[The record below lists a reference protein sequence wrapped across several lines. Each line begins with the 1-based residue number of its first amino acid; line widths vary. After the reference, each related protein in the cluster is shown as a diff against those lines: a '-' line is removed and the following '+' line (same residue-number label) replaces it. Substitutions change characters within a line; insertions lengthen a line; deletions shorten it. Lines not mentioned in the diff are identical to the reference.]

1 MSENTVRVLV
11 ADDHNLVR
19 GGIVSLLDSVAD
31 IYVVGE
37 ADNGLDLV
45 SRYFEIHPDVVLS
58 DISMPGLSGIEA
70 VRQIKK
76 QDPSAKV
83 LFVSV
88 YEGDEYVYQVLNA
101 GGKGLVHKSI
111 VKGELVLAIQSVFQ
125 GNEYF
130 GKGYDEN
137 RLDEIIKKYSAANNA
152 ETVSSQDNTQLSPR
166 ELEVLSLVCE
176 GLSSAEIGVKL
187 GISKKTVETHRASL
201 MKKLKAASSSQ
212 LIKYAILNKII

>member
-1 MSENTVRVLV
+1 MTRPIIRVLI

-19 GGIVSLLDSVAD
+19 GGIVSLLDSIDD

-37 ADNGLDLV
+37 ADNGHDLV
-45 SRYFEIHPDVVLS
+45 NRYFEINPDVVLC
-58 DISMPGLSGIEA
+58 DISMPGMSGIDA
-70 VRQIKK
+70 VKQIRKG
-76 QDPSAKV
+76 DPEAKV

-111 VKGELVLAIQSVFQ
+111 VKGELILAIKSVFQ
-125 GNEYF
+125 GIEYF
-130 GKGYDEN
+130 GKGYDIN
-137 RLDEIIKKYSAANNA
+137 RLNEIIEKYSA
-152 ETVSSQDNTQLSPR
+152 VNTAGTASPGDEVQLSPR
-166 ELEVLSLVCE
+166 ELEVLRLVCE

-187 GISKKTVETHRASL
+187 GISRKTVETHRGSL
-201 MKKLKAASSSQ
+201 MKKLKATSSSQ

>member
-1 MSENTVRVLV
+1 MIKSIIRVLI

-19 GGIVSLLDSVAD
+19 GGIVSLLDSIDD

-37 ADNGLDLV
+37 ADNGYDLV
-45 SRYFEIHPDVVLS
+45 NRYFEINPDVVLS
-58 DISMPGLSGIEA
+58 DISMPGLSGIDA
-70 VRQIKK
+70 VKQIRKR
-76 QDPSAKV
+76 DPEAKV

-111 VKGELVLAIQSVFQ
+111 VKGELVLAIKSVFQ
-125 GNEYF
+125 GNQYF
-130 GKGYDEN
+130 GKGYDIN
-137 RLDEIIKKYSAANNA
+137 RMNEIIEKYSVVNTTDT
-152 ETVSSQDNTQLSPR
+152 ESQGEDVQLSPR

-187 GISKKTVETHRASL
+187 GISRKTVETHRGSL
-201 MKKLKAASSSQ
+201 MKKLKATSSSQ